1 MLLKC
6 QIHTK
11 NQKKKKKE
19 GSVIFAN
26 IYHPQKTA
34 FFRTRKVNS
43 LKNVIS
49 FQNPY
54 SNIHIS
60 DPVKSISPK

>member
-11 NQKKKKKE
+11 NKKKK

-43 LKNVIS
+43 LKNVIVS
-49 FQNPY
+49 KPLLKY
-54 SNIHIS
+54 SHF
-60 DPVKSISPK
+60 

>member
-11 NQKKKKKE
+11 NRKQGKKRKE
-19 GSVIFAN
+19 KGSVIFAN

-43 LKNVIS
+43 LKNVIVS
-49 FQNPY
+49 KPLLKDSHF
-54 SNIHIS
+54 
-60 DPVKSISPK
+60 